1 MSEKGKPLRSIGRS
15 GDKRLVYDE
24 GMSGHN
30 MPGCNKAGDEGV
42 GCITVFHVE
51 Q

>member
-1 MSEKGKPLRSIGRS
+1 MSEKGKSLRAIRRG
-15 GDKRLVYDE
+15 GDKRLIYNE

-30 MPGCNKAGDEGV
+30 MPGCNKAGNEGM
-42 GCITVFHVE
+42 GCITAFHVE